1 MDHKIAWVPKNWCLW
16 IVLVEKT
23 LESPFD
29 KIKPVIPKANQPW
42 IFIGRIDAEAKAPI
56 VWPLDVKS
64 QLIGKA
70 LMHGKSEGKRSR
82 GWQRIRWLDSITNS
96 WNWANPRRWWR
107 TGEPGMLQSTGSQR
121 VRQTKLLN
129 DNNSKLQIDFLVV
142 ECTNVQFY
150 KFT

>member
-1 MDHKIAWVPKNWCLW
+1 MDHKIAWVLKNWCLW

-29 KIKPVIPKANQPW
+29 GEIKPVIPKGNQPW
-42 IFIGRIDAEAKAPI
+42 IFIARTDAEAKAPI

-82 GWQRIRWLDSITNS
+82 GWQRIRWLDSIINS
-96 WNWANPRRWWR
+96 WNWANSRRWWR
-107 TGEPGMLQSTGSQR
+107 TEEPGWRAWHAAVHGITKSQTDKATEW
-121 VRQTKLLN
+121 Q
-129 DNNSKLQIDFLVV
+129 Q
-142 ECTNVQFY
+142 
-150 KFT
+150 